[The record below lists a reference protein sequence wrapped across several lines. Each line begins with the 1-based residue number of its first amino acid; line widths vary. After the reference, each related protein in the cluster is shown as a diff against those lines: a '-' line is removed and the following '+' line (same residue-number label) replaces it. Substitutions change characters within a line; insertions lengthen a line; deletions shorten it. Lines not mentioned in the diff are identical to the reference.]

1 MELYPA
7 GLAVEQ
13 ADVWT
18 KPALAVTAPVAW
30 LHPGSSAFSTAA
42 WDGLTYKET
51 LVNLP

>member
-1 MELYPA
+1 MAPTV
-7 GLAVEQ
+7 GDNVEQ

-18 KPALAVTAPVAW
+18 NPAFGVTAPVIL